1 MPVGGQQ
8 RASGAG
14 GSRGAIAQR
23 GGRRQALLRLCPG
36 DASQPNEAHSLSE
49 GGGGDTELPAS
60 WRGGRITSRF
70 GSCRRYAG
78 ATAAVPAEAGVC
90 AEVATASEAAEGGD
104 DARAAVDLSRAVLC
118 SEGAAAR
125 AAACAEEWLSNALL
139 YHGAGRVTNAD
150 GEARALW
157 IAHETSAESAFWAMR
172 RGEAWALE
180 WLADQVQ
187 LISLSLS
194 PRVQIFLLYNPEIWT
209 LPSPSFCRPP
219 SWSKSSY

>member
-1 MPVGGQQ
+1 MRTPASCHAIC
-8 RASGAG
+8 RSGARHG
-14 GSRGAIAQR
+14 V
-23 GGRRQALLRLCPG
+23 RRLHPCRVG
-36 DASQPNEAHSLSE
+36 DSQPACASRRRD
-49 GGGGDTELPAS
+49 GVPAS
-60 WRGGRITSRF
+60 WRGGRFTSRF
-70 GSCRRYAG
+70 GTSGAAG

-139 YHGAGRVTNAD
+139 CHGAGRVTNAD

-209 LPSPSFCRPP
+209 LPSPS
-219 SWSKSSY
+219 